1 MPRPIFYS
9 ALARA
14 MLAGQA
20 AENDLVAR
28 ASKTLGRNW
37 RWIRPLAG
45 RYLAHFGS
53 ELRPRRKEVVQFLRA
68 DERLAD
74 AQRRYRDQIRIA
86 EWIHEPASMHPVTAA
101 VEWQIPR
108 IESVGALAEWLE
120 IGPSELAWFA
130 DLKRLC
136 SRKSAPAVSSI
147 AHYSYRVLAKDSG
160 NIRLIEA
167 PKRRLKQIQQKIL
180 SSILDKIPAH
190 PAAHGFVKQRSIK
203 TFAAPHVGHRVVL
216 RMDLKDFF
224 PSIHG
229 ARIPAFF
236 RMAGYPEPV
245 ADLLGGL
252 CMNATPRSLLKM
264 LGKGIDVERMV
275 EARALYA
282 WPHLPQGGPTSPA
295 LANLCGYRMDCRL
308 SGLAQSANAV
318 YTRYADDLAFSGDE
332 TFARSVLRFAAQVAA
347 ILREEG
353 FTVHHRKTRVM
364 RQGVRQYLAGIVV
377 NEHSNIARRDYDRLK
392 AILTNCFR
400 HGPESQ
406 NRESHPA
413 FRQHLKGRVA
423 FVAQVNT
430 ARGAKLHKLFEQI
443 EW

>member
-1 MPRPIFYS
+1 MPSPTFYS

-14 MLAGQA
+14 ILACQA
-20 AENDLVAR
+20 AENDIVAH

-37 RWIRPLAG
+37 RWIRPLAR

-53 ELRPRRKEVVQFLRA
+53 EMRPRRRDVVQFLRA

-101 VEWQIPR
+101 VGWKIPR

-120 IGPSELAWFA
+120 IGPTELEWFA
-130 DLKRLC
+130 DRKRLC
-136 SRKSAPAVSSI
+136 SRKSAPAISPL
-147 AHYSYRVLAKDSG
+147 AHYAYRILAKESG

-180 SSILDKIPAH
+180 SSILDRIPAH
-190 PAAHGFVKQRSIK
+190 PAAHGFVKTRSVM
-203 TFAAPHVGHRVVL
+203 TFAAPHVGRRVVL
-216 RMDLKDFF
+216 RMDLQDFF

-252 CMNATPRSLLKM
+252 CMNATPRSLWNM
-264 LGKGIDVERMV
+264 LGRGIDVKRMI
-275 EARALYA
+275 EARTLYA
-282 WPHLPQGGPTSPA
+282 WPHLPQGAPTSPA
-295 LANLCGYRMDCRL
+295 LANFCAYRMDCRL
-308 SGLAQSANAV
+308 SGLAQSAGAV
-318 YTRYADDLAFSGDE
+318 YTRYADDLAFSGDGAFE
-332 TFARSVLRFAAQVAA
+332 RSVLRFAAQVAA
-347 ILREEG
+347 ILNEEG
-353 FTVHHRKTRVM
+353 FTVHFRKTRVM

-377 NEHSNIARRDYDRLK
+377 NEHPNIVRADFDRLK
-392 AILTNCFR
+392 AILTNCVR
-400 HGPESQ
+400 HGSQSQ
-406 NRESHPA
+406 NREAHPA
-413 FRQHLKGRVA
+413 FQSHLQGRIA
-423 FVAQVNT
+423 FVKSVNP
-430 ARGAKLHKLFEQI
+430 AKGAKLRKLFEQI
-443 EW
+443 VW